1 MPNIKHA
8 YAYGRS
14 QTGRYLRTY
23 AYNDFNLDEEDRE
36 ALDGIIANVAGGMRG
51 EFNQRFG
58 QNSKDRNNMLPQLF
72 PFSSSTTI
80 DTETE
85 EAGSL
90 HARLY
95 ERNSKLKIFYTN
107 TSAEYHRGDA
117 SLLHTDPA
125 GERDID
131 PGPNTR
137 VYHFTGTEHSLGVW
151 PPIDIAMAEVV
162 AAVHMDQDRSQNL
175 RNIINYNPLL
185 RACLINL
192 DQWVVDD
199 ISPPPSKHPRLDDGT
214 AVPTQQPATVFNRIP
229 NANYPAHH
237 ANPRR
242 QDYGLME
249 SREQVTTFLPQVG
262 GVFGSLVSAVD
273 ADGNEIAGVMLP
285 EIAVPIAA
293 TTGWALRHA
302 ETGGETQLLVFAGGT
317 IPFAATRTQREADG
331 DPRPSIEERYPS
343 KDAYLQRVRVAGEA
357 LVTERYLLKED
368 IKVSVAEASK
378 FWDWFTQS
386 K

>member
-137 VYHFTGTEHSLGVW
+137 SYHFTGTEHSLGVW

-293 TTGWALRHA
+293 TTGWTLRHA
-302 ETGGETQLLVFAGGT
+302 ETGGRNTAIGLRRRHNPLRRH
-317 IPFAATRTQREADG
+317 PHPTRSRRRPPPLNRRALPIKRRLPPTR
-331 DPRPSIEERYPS
+331 PRSR
-343 KDAYLQRVRVAGEA
+343 
-357 LVTERYLLKED
+357 
-368 IKVSVAEASK
+368 
-378 FWDWFTQS
+378 
-386 K
+386 